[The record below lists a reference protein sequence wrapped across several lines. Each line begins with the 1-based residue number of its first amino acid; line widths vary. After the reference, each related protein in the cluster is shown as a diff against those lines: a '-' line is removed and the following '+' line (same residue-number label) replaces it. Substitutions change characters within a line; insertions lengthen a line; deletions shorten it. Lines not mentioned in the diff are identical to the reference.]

1 MIDLEKLDRLRAD
14 AEFHAKTGRAW
25 QASARDVID
34 LLDHIAQLEKDVDQQ
49 KGRADFWNARARVHR
64 KARSKLFLQVRELEK
79 DARRWNAATRNMELN
94 DVCVVVYDNFGDGRT
109 VTGEDADKAIDTA
122 MEEKH
127 G

>member
-1 MIDLEKLDRLRAD
+1 MIDLEKLREKTQECYGVVMISES
-14 AEFHAKTGRAW
+14 EFIA
-25 QASARDVID
+25 
-34 LLDHIAQLEKDVDQQ
+34 LLDYAAQLEKDVDQQ

-79 DARRWNAATRNMELN
+79 DARRWNAATRNMALN

-122 MEEKH
+122 MESNH